1 MKMKNLLVALALVFG
16 VTTAHASEIENHVV
30 CTPTLASVSVNGILD
45 VDQTTKLINSAK
57 GAGEFR
63 ARFEHSDKFKT
74 VQSAADPHHTW
85 IGIDDSVHET
95 QIIAVMNFVTMTY
108 TRTAYTKFW
117 THVGSDRNGVVHSIT
132 NHCFKKEIANDNAS
146 AKLPTVN
153 LLGSN

>member
-1 MKMKNLLVALALVFG
+1 MKNLLVALALVFG
-16 VTTAHASEIENHVV
+16 VTTAHATETQVV
-30 CTPTLASVSVNGILD
+30 CIPTVASVTVNGVLD
-45 VDQTTKLINSAK
+45 VNESTKLMNTAQAS
-57 GAGEFR
+57 GEF
-63 ARFEHSDKFKT
+63 APLFEPSPRFRT
-74 VQSAADPHHTW
+74 IQSGAKPHDTW
-85 IGIDDSVHET
+85 IGIDDSAEFT
-95 QIIAVMNFVTMTY
+95 QYIAVMNFPTMTY

>member
-1 MKMKNLLVALALVFG
+1 MKNLLIALALVFG
-16 VTTAHASEIENHVV
+16 VTTAHATETHVM
-30 CTPTLASVSVNGILD
+30 CTPTLASVSVNGVLD
-45 VDQTTKLINSAK
+45 VDQTTKLMNSAQ

-63 ARFEHSDKFKT
+63 ARFEYSDKFKT

-95 QIIAVMNFVTMTY
+95 QYIAVMNFVTMTY

-117 THVGSDRNGVVHSIT
+117 THEGSPRNGVVHSVT
-132 NHCFKKEIANDNAS
+132 SHCVHKAVSVDDAS

-153 LLGSN
+153 ILVSND